1 MLWLFPYVVALFL
14 IVLALHRLY
23 HFPVTLDDLIA
34 MARETNDEDMAD
46 LMDASREA
54 DFRAGMSAAE
64 FRQNQRLRL
73 VRAFEFL
80 RRRLFNGL
88 LMLQYALTMQ
98 SKLENTGKWESQ
110 AQAVLITEIIEAGV
124 RFRIYAM
131 FAVAKLA
138 IWIVLRFDK
147 WAILPIPSVADF
159 REVVEIDGIHAYYRL
174 TTAVGYLSLFED
186 EEKYE
191 PLMMKLCGRVP
202 AA

>member
-98 SKLENTGKWESQ
+98 SKLEKYGEM
-110 AQAVLITEIIEAGV
+110 GV
-124 RFRIYAM
+124 SGASGFNN
-131 FAVAKLA
+131 
-138 IWIVLRFDK
+138 
-147 WAILPIPSVADF
+147 
-159 REVVEIDGIHAYYRL
+159 GNH
-174 TTAVGYLSLFED
+174 
-186 EEKYE
+186 
-191 PLMMKLCGRVP
+191 
-202 AA
+202 